1 MFKNWILFVISLLF
15 LFPPSCRAV
24 NFYDGARAGKGLY
37 FLTYSSLYYA
47 DKTTDKKGKT
57 AKSDYDYLKSE
68 EMLRFCYYSPEA
80 VFTVLAPFGRV
91 SSGFYD
97 TDSTGIG
104 DVNLGAGHFLPF
116 QKADILPM
124 LFVKFP
130 TGEYDSGKSVN
141 YGTNQY
147 DFKPTVFIYKAL
159 GKFSLDAAVKY
170 YFRTEN
176 PATDISPGDELHL
189 QCLLGWQFSKKFK
202 AGPSVNWMRSN
213 EQENYGLKVSGT
225 EREALSLGADV
236 YFRLPT
242 FSLTLTY
249 LHDISSENFAKGDF
263 FQVKTCYK
271 F

>member
-1 MFKNWILFVISLLF
+1 MLKKRILLTAALLF
-15 LFPPSCRAV
+15 LFPLNCRAV

-37 FLTYSSLYYA
+37 FLSYSSLYYA
-47 DKTTDKKGKT
+47 DKTTDIKGRT
-57 AKSDYDYLKSE
+57 AKSGYGYKKLE
-68 EMLRFCYYSPEA
+68 ELLRLCYYSPKA

-97 TDSTGIG
+97 TASTGIG
-104 DVNLGAGHFLPF
+104 DVNLGAGYFLPVR
-116 QKADILPM
+116 KADILPM

-147 DFKPTVFIYKAL
+147 DIKPTVFIYKAV

-176 PATDISPGDELHL
+176 TGTNISPGDEIYL

-202 AGPSVNWMRSN
+202 AGPSVNWMKSRD
-213 EQENYGLKVSGT
+213 QENDGIKIAGSR
-225 EREALSLGADV
+225 RETLSAGADF
-236 YFRLPT
+236 YFRLQA

-249 LHDISSENFAKGDF
+249 LHDIISENLTKGDF